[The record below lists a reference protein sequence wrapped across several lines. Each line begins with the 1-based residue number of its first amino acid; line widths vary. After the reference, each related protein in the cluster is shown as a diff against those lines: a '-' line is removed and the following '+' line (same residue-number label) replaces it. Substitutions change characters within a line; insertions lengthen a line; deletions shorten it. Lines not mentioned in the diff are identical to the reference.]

1 MTHALKTWPEYFQAV
16 CERGKSFEVRKA
28 DRPFKVGE
36 TILLQEWDNVNNKYT
51 GDEVERE
58 ITYILEGGQ
67 FGIEPGFVVMGIKE
81 IIDNNY

>member
-16 CERGKSFEVRKA
+16 LKGDKTFEVRLF

-36 TILLQEWDNVNNKYT
+36 TLLLQEWDNFNKCYT

-67 FGIEPGFVVMGIKE
+67 FGIEAGYMVMGIKE
-81 IIDNNY
+81 KEY